1 MTMPKAFITEMAD
14 RQYVSR
20 KEGGRGLLSMENSVD
35 ALIQQLE
42 DYKEK
47 SGGRLITATRNNNN
61 DARISRKIITIKQK
75 LEEKQLYGRFKTI
88 TSDISQEKT

>member
-1 MTMPKAFITEMAD
+1 MPKAFITEMAD